1 MKLFYSQKE
10 TLIIQHKLEIRI
22 LKKEHL
28 VIKGIIFTHTMDM
41 KIFFIVAQVVFHV
54 EV

>member
-1 MKLFYSQKE
+1 MKLFYSQNIDHT
-10 TLIIQHKLEIRI
+10 TLTEIRI
-22 LKKEHL
+22 LKKRTFSN
-28 VIKGIIFTHTMDM
+28 KRDNFTHTMGM